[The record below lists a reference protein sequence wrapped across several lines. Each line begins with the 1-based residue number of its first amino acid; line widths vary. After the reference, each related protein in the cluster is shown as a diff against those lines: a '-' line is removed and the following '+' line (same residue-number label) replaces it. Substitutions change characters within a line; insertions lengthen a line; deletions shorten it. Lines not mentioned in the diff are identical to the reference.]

1 MNGARAIRRY
11 GLWFFLPLA
20 CLSLLLTARSRWPAP
35 DATGELRARLA
46 AYLDRPT
53 DHDLL
58 FLGDS
63 RTYCGLHPDRL
74 DPLLGTRSLN
84 LARWAQ
90 WFPTQ
95 YPFLQDLLPVVPAG
109 TTIVWSIGHQ
119 NFIPIDETVNT
130 AYPVGAGN
138 LPRYLHDGFSLQ
150 ELRRNLMVWSPLTQ
164 VPGRGEQWRA
174 QLDAVLAQEA
184 WRPSP
189 PAVAPVTPIAPVA
202 TATAP
207 APAPAPALDPGLEA
221 TRRWEADAETARV
234 EQVVADGRVTSLAVH
249 RRRGSYLRVELV
261 PEFFRTKQAE
271 AAEAAKKTPPAAFEL
286 HPAYWALFLD
296 TLELLRASGHRVIV
310 NELEEAPYTYGS
322 PAARASCRRFMDE
335 VVRPEVAARGFAW
348 VRADLD
354 RLRDEHYFDW
364 NHLNA
369 EGVAVYSPLLAE
381 ALRPHLA
388 PRRRD

>member
-84 LARWAQ
+84 LSRWAH

-95 YPFLQDLLPVVPAG
+95 YPFLQDLLPAVPPG

-119 NFIPIDETVNT
+119 NFVPADETVNA

-138 LPRYLHDGFSLQ
+138 VPRYLLAGFRPG

-164 VPGRGEQWRA
+164 VPGRGEQWRG
-174 QLDAVLAQEA
+174 QLEGLLSREA
-184 WRPSP
+184 WRP
-189 PAVAPVTPIAPVA
+189 

-207 APAPAPALDPGLEA
+207 VSQAAPAVPLPPPARVVDPVEEA
-221 TRRWEADAETARV
+221 TLRWTEDPETAWV
-234 EQVVADGRVTSLAVH
+234 EQVQFGGRVTSLAIH

-261 PEFFRTKQAE
+261 PEFFRARQAE
-271 AAEAAKKTPPAAFEL
+271 DAVRGTTPQGEFQP
-286 HPAYWALFLD
+286 HPAYWRLFLD
-296 TLELLRASGHRVIV
+296 TLQLLRASGHRIVV
-310 NELEEAPYTYGS
+310 NELEEAPYVYGS
-322 PAARASCRRFMDE
+322 PESRASCRRFMDQ
-335 VVRPEVAARGFAW
+335 VVRREVTARGFAW
-348 VRADLD
+348 IRADLD
-354 RLRDEHYFDW
+354 RLKDEHYFDW
-364 NHLNA
+364 NHLNS
-369 EGVAVYSPLLAE
+369 EGVALYTPLVAE
-381 ALRPHLA
+381 ALLPHVT
-388 PRRRD
+388 PRRR